1 MATYNQQLTKYKR
14 KRGRPPK
21 FETAQDLANAF
32 EDYKAFVDANPYEI
46 VSYFKGEE
54 ITRIVPHPYTLCG
67 FMVFVESGREWKD
80 FARYTRERG
89 EDFCALITHIET
101 EIREHQ
107 VGGGMTG
114 QYNSNLTARL
124 NGLTDKKDL
133 TSKGE
138 KIDLSFEIVESGK
151 SE

>member
-67 FMVFVESGREWKD
+67 FMVFIDSMSDWGDW
-80 FARYTRERG
+80 ARYNKTRG
-89 EDFCALITHIET
+89 DDFLGVITRIET
-101 EIREHQ
+101 EVREHQ
-107 VGGGMTG
+107 VAGGMCG

-138 KIDLSFEIVESGK
+138 RIDLKFEIVDGTSK
-151 SE
+151 